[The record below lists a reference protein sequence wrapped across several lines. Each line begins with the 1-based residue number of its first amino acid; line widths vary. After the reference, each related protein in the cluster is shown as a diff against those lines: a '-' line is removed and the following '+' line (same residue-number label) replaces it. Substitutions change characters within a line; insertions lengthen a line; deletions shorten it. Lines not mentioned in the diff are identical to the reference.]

1 MKKFKQR
8 PSQAHCSRKN
18 KSLHEFYVFFYLLT
32 QQEVVSFQSCHGSAR
47 MTIVQTLQKLKDQ
60 RLAEVSRVGPSGS
73 NSCSVR
79 DTQSR
84 GFRIKFSQVQRSP
97 KVSKEHTPQPL
108 WEIRIIAYHLHST
121 KMFSASQT
129 EHLVPHLC
137 PLPLVLALGTLKKA

>member
-1 MKKFKQR
+1 MQ
-8 PSQAHCSRKN
+8 
-18 KSLHEFYVFFYLLT
+18 
-32 QQEVVSFQSCHGSAR
+32 
-47 MTIVQTLQKLKDQ
+47 
-60 RLAEVSRVGPSGS
+60 VSRVCTPDPELVHYSQRFQKTYQALLPSSEIVVMVSESNNPEWLRLGGTFGS
-73 NSCSVR
+73 KPCSVR

>member
-1 MKKFKQR
+1 VKKFKQR

-79 DTQSR
+79 DTQRRVSR
-84 GFRIKFSQVQRSP
+84 TMSRQLDVLQGGDRTASGQPVT
-97 KVSKEHTPQPL
+97 EPQ
-108 WEIRIIAYHLHST
+108 YLHST
-121 KMFSASQT
+121 EVLPDGQRSSG
-129 EHLVPHLC
+129 LG
-137 PLPLVLALGTLKKA
+137 PLPLVLVVAPLSRA

>member
-79 DTQSR
+79 DTQRRVSR
-84 GFRIKFSQVQRSP
+84 TMSRQLDVLQGGDRTASGQSVPVLSVTQRNAP
-97 KVSKEHTPQPL
+97 RCLDRT
-108 WEIRIIAYHLHST
+108 
-121 KMFSASQT
+121 ASYSYPF
-129 EHLVPHLC
+129 H
-137 PLPLVLALGTLKKA
+137 